1 MDADVN
7 GNVAVSFKRPSNP
20 VWFFFAPHEYYS
32 ITRLLTSLEPEVDKK
47 TIIEILTSELCW
59 WNSYRQQSINI

>member
-7 GNVAVSFKRPSNP
+7 GNVAVSFKRPSNQ

-32 ITRLLTSLEPEVDKK
+32 ITRLLTSLEQ
-47 TIIEILTSELCW
+47 ELEKQKLS
-59 WNSYRQQSINI
+59 NFNK